1 MVPIKEVIQLK
12 HKIKILQQ
20 KIRRDRKIDN
30 IKDLLKTLQEKGLIE
45 KEEKNKIFY
54 EFEGVSA
61 ELFKNE
67 LKNMGRVASGN
78 RYSNV
83 VKQFALTLHYNSP
96 KAYNFCRTVLKLPH
110 PNAITKWTSSVEA
123 EPGFFKEVF
132 SAFKTF
138 PEDNRDFNLIV
149 DAMVIRKQVLW
160 STKIKNL

>member
-67 LKNMGRVASGN
+67 LKNMGRGS
-78 RYSNV
+78 
-83 VKQFALTLHYNSP
+83 
-96 KAYNFCRTVLKLPH
+96 
-110 PNAITKWTSSVEA
+110 IW
-123 EPGFFKEVF
+123 
-132 SAFKTF
+132 
-138 PEDNRDFNLIV
+138 
-149 DAMVIRKQVLW
+149 
-160 STKIKNL
+160 